1 MHVDFSA
8 FWASLHHIGQTF
20 IGRLPPL
27 AIAVVVFI
35 CFYVLSKIVARL
47 IRRATKGHRENLGV
61 VFARLIAAA
70 VVMLGLLVGLSV
82 VAPSFQASDLI
93 KVLGIGSVAIG
104 FAFQNIL
111 QNFLAGLLLLWSE
124 PFRVGDEIK
133 VDTFE
138 GTVEEIQPRA
148 TIIKTYDARRVVIP
162 NADLFTHAVTVNTA
176 LDNRRWEYE
185 FSLKDGGDLNRIKS
199 VIVDTV
205 KKVSGVLQDPAP
217 VALVAIL
224 DDPQTAS
231 FKVRVLWWTK
241 ANRQHEM
248 LVSYDQVLTAIGEA
262 FKPRLANQNRNQD
275 RAA

>member
-1 MHVDFSA
+1 MHVNFGA
-8 FWASLHHIGQTF
+8 FWNSLHHISESF
-20 IGRLPPL
+20 IGRLPSL
-27 AIAVVVFI
+27 AIAIVVFI
-35 CFYVLSKIVARL
+35 CFYALSKLVGRL
-47 IRRATKGHRENLGV
+47 IRRATHGHRANLGI

-70 VVMLGLLVGLSV
+70 VVMLGLLVGLAV

-93 KVLGIGSVAIG
+93 KILGIGSVAIG

-133 VDTFE
+133 VDAFE

-162 NADLFTHAVTVNTA
+162 NADLFTHSVIVNTA
-176 LDNRRWEYE
+176 LENRRWEYE
-185 FSLKDGGDLNRIKS
+185 FPLKDGGDLNRVKALIA
-199 VIVDTV
+199 DTV
-205 KKVSGVLQDPAP
+205 KKVPGVLQDPAP
-217 VALVAIL
+217 EALVDSL

-241 ANRQHEM
+241 ANREHEM
-248 LVSYDQVLTAIGEA
+248 LTSYDQVLTAIAGA
-262 FKPRLANQNRNQD
+262 FKPRPTNQNRNQD
-275 RAA
+275 QAA